1 MGLKQKMFVAKYKLY
16 NDVTKEAYFY
26 TDKQAMAWVTEANST
41 NLLESFVID
50 HRDVGME
57 EFI

>member
-1 MGLKQKMFVAKYKLY
+1 MGLKQKMFVATYKLY

-26 TDKQAMAWVTEANST
+26 TDKQAMTWVTEA